1 MSPIRIRGAHWP
13 RGCSGRRPLAGSPR
27 PGLPLA
33 APRVPARDWPCP
45 GGSRPDSARPR
56 GAERRFQHRG
66 RRTAIGTGTGPGAGP
81 GTGSGDRTGT
91 WRGSRDRD
99 QGPGNG
105 SREQGAGTRDRD
117 QDQGPGTRTRG
128 SRRAPAAGRGSTA
141 APMWPGGPSGP
152 PCAPR
157 VLPAAAGTGSARA
170 GRGQPLPS
178 PSRARLL
185 GGRPRDPLGWPGAGG
200 ESRAFVHP
208 SDSPRKGGAQTAAS
222 PPECH
227 LPPRRWGMSG
237 ERNPP
242 SHRSRSLHLPL
253 TLGKAEMRRGLC

>member
-1 MSPIRIRGAHWP
+1 MAARLQRPAPIGRIPAARAP
-13 RGCSGRRPLAGSPR
+13 VGCSAGPSPGLALPRRIAPGQRAAEGRREPLPAPR
-27 PGLPLA
+27 PA
-33 APRVPARDWPCP
+33 DSDRHRD
-45 GGSRPDSARPR
+45 
-56 GAERRFQHRG
+56 
-66 RRTAIGTGTGPGAGP
+66 
-81 GTGSGDRTGT
+81 GTGSRT
-91 WRGSRDRD
+91 RDRERGPD
-99 QGPGNG
+99 RDLEREQGPGQGAGNG

>member
-99 QGPGNG
+99 REQGPGVG
-105 SREQGAGTRDRD
+105 TREREQGAGTGD
-117 QDQGPGTRTRG
+117 QDPRLAPSPRCRARQHRGPHV
-128 SRRAPAAGRGSTA
+128 AGR
-141 APMWPGGPSGP
+141 PLRPPVCP

-157 VLPAAAGTGSARA
+157 GGGHGERTGRAGAAASQPVPGQAAGETATRPAWMAG
-170 GRGQPLPS
+170 GRGGVKGVCAPVRLPQE
-178 PSRARLL
+178 
-185 GGRPRDPLGWPGAGG
+185 GRCTNSC
-200 ESRAFVHP
+200 E
-208 SDSPRKGGAQTAAS
+208 
-222 PPECH
+222 
-227 LPPRRWGMSG
+227 PPRVPPAPPVMGY
-237 ERNPP
+237 ERREEPP
-242 SHRSRSLHLPL
+242 QPQVP
-253 TLGKAEMRRGLC
+253 

>member
-141 APMWPGGPSGP
+141 APMWPGDPSGP

-200 ESRAFVHP
+200 GV
-208 SDSPRKGGAQTAAS
+208 KGVCAPVRLPQEGRCTNS
-222 PPECH
+222 CE
-227 LPPRRWGMSG
+227 PPRVPPAPPAMGY
-237 ERNPP
+237 ERREEPP
-242 SHRSRSLHLPL
+242 QPQVP
-253 TLGKAEMRRGLC
+253 